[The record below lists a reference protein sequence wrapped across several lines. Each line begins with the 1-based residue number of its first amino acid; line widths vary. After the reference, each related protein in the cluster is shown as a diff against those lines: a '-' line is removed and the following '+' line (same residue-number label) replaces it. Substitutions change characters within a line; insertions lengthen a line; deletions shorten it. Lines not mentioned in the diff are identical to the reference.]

1 MYSERRFS
9 LPRPAYRVSKPPR
22 NAVGA
27 ASHGPKGARHS
38 GSFALS
44 AKHMAVAAFDPI
56 QLSQMRQQHSGRR
69 CVRVDTPEE
78 PLALDPLE
86 NTIHR
91 FET

>member
-1 MYSERRFS
+1 
-9 LPRPAYRVSKPPR
+9 
-22 NAVGA
+22 
-27 ASHGPKGARHS
+27 
-38 GSFALS
+38 
-44 AKHMAVAAFDPI
+44 MAVAAFDPI